1 MSEVGQFRKPTR
13 ARGWVALF
21 AVIFSLLT
29 TAIALG
35 FGAAGLRND
44 ETAASAS
51 IVSDANTSVNDV
63 AAPLYGGGQLMAADP
78 NGGYWTVNG
87 TGTVV
92 PHGGATTFGSPA
104 LSGMRLS
111 EPIVGM
117 AATPDGKGYWL
128 VASDGGIF
136 TFGDAPFYG
145 STGAIHLNQPIV
157 GMAGTPDGKG
167 YWLVAS
173 DGGIFTFGDAPF
185 YGSTGAIHLN
195 QPIVGMAATPD
206 GKGYWLV
213 ASDGGIFT
221 FGDAPFY
228 GSTGAIHL
236 NQPIVGMAG
245 TPDGKGYWLVASD
258 GGIFTFGD
266 APFSG
271 TLASASSGVLGL
283 LVTTANSSY
292 TLVLSDG
299 SDSAPTLTPA
309 PALPPTPTSNGA
321 GTCNGAANPTPPTA
335 STYTGYSLQNA
346 MTGPQITSDASKDG
360 YFNYG
365 AAGPE
370 VLAPAGWIEASHIV
384 TTSNALEEL
393 GYTDPAHPGVTG
405 AGMVVGSDVVKS
417 YGGYTFCFSLSG
429 SNWQDVAV
437 VLIAWPADNV
447 PQEGEIDVV
456 GGTPQDEG
464 MFVDQVGGCNT
475 SNPCKVEWQSKWPAS
490 IQAGL
495 HEATV
500 LWNPTTGDSFYL
512 DGKLVD
518 NVPPSS
524 TVGIPS
530 TPHVPTMQL
539 QDQDQASSVPA
550 SSPLTA
556 SLYWLATYS
565 YDQ

>member
-1 MSEVGQFRKPTR
+1 MSEVGQFRGLAWAK
-13 ARGWVALF
+13 GWIALF
-21 AVIFSLLT
+21 AVILSLLT
-29 TAIALG
+29 AAIALG
-35 FGAAGLRND
+35 FGAAGLTSS

-51 IVSDANTSVNDV
+51 VHSEANASLNNV
-63 AAPLYGGGQLMAADP
+63 AATTTVPRYGGGRLMAADP
-78 NGGYWTVNG
+78 DGGYWTVNG
-87 TGTVV
+87 TGAVV
-92 PHGGATTFGSPA
+92 SHGGATTFGSPA
-104 LSGMRLS
+104 LSGLQLS
-111 EPIVGM
+111 
-117 AATPDGKGYWL
+117 
-128 VASDGGIF
+128 
-136 TFGDAPFYG
+136 
-145 STGAIHLNQPIV
+145 
-157 GMAGTPDGKG
+157 
-167 YWLVAS
+167 
-173 DGGIFTFGDAPF
+173 
-185 YGSTGAIHLN
+185 

-221 FGDAPFY
+221 FGDASFY
-228 GSTGAIHL
+228 GSTGAIRL
-236 NQPIVGMAG
+236 NQPIVGMAA
-245 TPDGKGYWLVASD
+245 TPDGKGYWLVAGD

-266 APFSG
+266 APFLG

-283 LVTTANSSY
+283 LVTTATSDY

-299 SDSAPTLTPA
+299 SESTPTLTPA
-309 PALPPTPTSNGA
+309 PTPTSSGA

-335 STYTGYSLQNA
+335 STYAGYSLQNA
-346 MTGPQITSDASKDG
+346 MTGPQITNDASKDG

-384 TTSNALEEL
+384 TTSDALEEL

-405 AGMVVGSDVVKS
+405 AGMDVGSDIVNS

-437 VLIAWPADNV
+437 VFIAWPADNV
-447 PQEGEIDVV
+447 PAEGEIDVV

-475 SNPCKVEWQSKWPAS
+475 SNPCKVEWQAKWPAS
-490 IQAGL
+490 IETGL

-512 DGKLVD
+512 DGKLVE

-565 YDQ
+565 FNQ